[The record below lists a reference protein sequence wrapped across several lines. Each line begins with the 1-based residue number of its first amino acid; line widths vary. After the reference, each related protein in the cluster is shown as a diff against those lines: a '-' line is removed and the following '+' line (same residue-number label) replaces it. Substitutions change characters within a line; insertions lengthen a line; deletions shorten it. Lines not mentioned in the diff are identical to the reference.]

1 MIKFVILCLLV
12 IIALALLAGP
22 GVRRSLRQQISE
34 PGDTAAG
41 TGATR

>member
-22 GVRRSLRQQISE
+22 GVRRIIARILGL
-34 PGDTAAG
+34 PHK
-41 TGATR
+41 